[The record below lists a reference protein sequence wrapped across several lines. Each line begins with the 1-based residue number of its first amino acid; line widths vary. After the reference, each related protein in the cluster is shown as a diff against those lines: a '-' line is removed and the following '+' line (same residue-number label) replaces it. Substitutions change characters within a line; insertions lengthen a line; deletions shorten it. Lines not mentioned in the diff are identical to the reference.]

1 MLETIII
8 IVFVLG
14 YLGIAFEHSL
24 KVDKLIP
31 ALIMMAVMWGI
42 ISYFDMTVFEIDT
55 KNKELMPYKLKS
67 VMNYFLGHT
76 AEILIF
82 LIGAMTIVETIDF
95 FNGFKTI
102 KKLIK
107 TKSKVKI
114 LWIICFLA
122 FILSAIIDNLTATIV
137 LVTILQKLVKDRT
150 LKLWYA
156 GMIIVAANAGG
167 AWSPIGDITT
177 TMLWIGEK
185 VSIVALIKFLIIPS
199 LVCMIILTYVASRY
213 KVFQGEIDP
222 PKNTE
227 KENPYGS
234 LILKIGLISIVFV
247 PAFKIF
253 TGLPPYVGMMLS
265 LAVVATIA
273 EFLNNSL
280 SSMKFDSGHSHHSP
294 IHYALT
300 KIEMPSILFFL
311 GILMAVGALEALGI
325 VFGVGQWMV
334 ATFENVDWVIFGGLD
349 IVVFVLGFLSA
360 AIDNVPLVAAS
371 MGMFGEAIDDPLWHG
386 IAYAAGTGGSMI
398 IIGSAAGVVAMGME
412 KIDFMWYLKK
422 IAFLA
427 FIGYIAGFM
436 TFILLRDFVLI

>member
-1 MLETIII
+1 
-8 IVFVLG
+8 
-14 YLGIAFEHSL
+14 
-24 KVDKLIP
+24 
-31 ALIMMAVMWGI
+31 
-42 ISYFDMTVFEIDT
+42 
-55 KNKELMPYKLKS
+55 
-67 VMNYFLGHT
+67 
-76 AEILIF
+76 
-82 LIGAMTIVETIDF
+82 MTIVETIDF

-199 LVCMIILTYVASRY
+199 LVCMIIPTYVASKY